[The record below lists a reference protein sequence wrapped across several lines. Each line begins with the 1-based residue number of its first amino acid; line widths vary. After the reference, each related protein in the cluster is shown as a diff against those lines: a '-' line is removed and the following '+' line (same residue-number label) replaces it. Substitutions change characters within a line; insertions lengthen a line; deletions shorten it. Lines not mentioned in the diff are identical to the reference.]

1 MLKFEYHYLT
11 NSLFTQIPGESSQSI
26 PQGFANEYGGKG
38 FILEPVN
45 HWITFTTYPN
55 LIRAFYK
62 EVQEEA
68 EPEAWPQNLAWKDW
82 VVSADTLVPTNQT
95 ITYYQKDLPKISPV
109 SFTFTTQDQVHK
121 IDGQWVKK

>member
-62 EVQEEA
+62 EVQPDPIDLWA
-68 EPEAWPQNLAWKDW
+68 PEI
-82 VVSADTLVPTNQT
+82 
-95 ITYYQKDLPKISPV
+95 ITYYRKDLPKEEIIT
-109 SFTFTTQDQVHK
+109 FTFTAQDQVHK
-121 IDGQWVKK
+121 VNGVWVKKYPHEKS